1 MHAGDS
7 RSTPSAEPNVIPMID
22 ILLVLLII
30 FMVNIPRRSVF
41 ELQLPEEAPGEESTA
56 EPQIVLEV
64 RVDGSFAINQQEI
77 GAAELRDTL
86 RAIYAGRPRKVLF
99 VKGDPRVTYQ
109 DVIAAIDLAR
119 SSGVDA
125 IGIAPR
131 ELAHAP

>member
-30 FMVNIPRRSVF
+30 FMVNIQRRNVF
-41 ELQLPEEAPGEESTA
+41 ELQLPAEAPVKEMA

-64 RVDGSFAINQQEI
+64 RLGGTFAINQQEVP
-77 GAAELRDTL
+77 AAELRDSL
-86 RAIYAGRPRKVLF
+86 HAIYAARPRRVLF
-99 VKGDPRVTYQ
+99 VKGDPRVAYQ
-109 DVIAAIDLAR
+109 DVVAAIDLAR
-119 SSGVDA
+119 SAGVHA

-131 ELAHAP
+131 DVAPAP